1 MSFWRKI
8 QIKIRNKLN
17 NYEYRNTLKRTLL
30 IILVLFLILM
40 FDIIKTMIKT
50 NSYDKVLPWLKMLL
64 FSTSIVLGVILLIS
78 VIPGLI
84 LFKLYKLKYNE
95 KSMLVWFPVINIY
108 LLGKLTVNKY
118 IGMLLILGFIGLVS
132 LDIPIKSNGIM
143 KFSLPLIF
151 DIVYLLI
158 VIVLFIYAI
167 IKCIKLN
174 SR

>member
-1 MSFWRKI
+1 MRFWRKI

-30 IILVLFLILM
+30 IILVLVLILM

-84 LFKLYKLKYNE
+84 LFKLYKLKYR
-95 KSMLVWFPVINIY
+95 LVR
-108 LLGKLTVNKY
+108 KLK
-118 IGMLLILGFIGLVS
+118 I
-132 LDIPIKSNGIM
+132 
-143 KFSLPLIF
+143 
-151 DIVYLLI
+151 
-158 VIVLFIYAI
+158 
-167 IKCIKLN
+167 C
-174 SR
+174 

>member
-30 IILVLFLILM
+30 IILVLVLILM

-84 LFKLYKLKYNE
+84 LFKLYKLKYR
-95 KSMLVWFPVINIY
+95 LVR
-108 LLGKLTVNKY
+108 KLK
-118 IGMLLILGFIGLVS
+118 I
-132 LDIPIKSNGIM
+132 
-143 KFSLPLIF
+143 
-151 DIVYLLI
+151 
-158 VIVLFIYAI
+158 
-167 IKCIKLN
+167 C
-174 SR
+174 

>member
-30 IILVLFLILM
+30 IILVLVLILM

-50 NSYDKVLPWLKMLL
+50 NSYDKVLPGLKMLL

-84 LFKLYKLKYNE
+84 LFKLYKLKYR
-95 KSMLVWFPVINIY
+95 LVR
-108 LLGKLTVNKY
+108 KLK
-118 IGMLLILGFIGLVS
+118 I
-132 LDIPIKSNGIM
+132 
-143 KFSLPLIF
+143 
-151 DIVYLLI
+151 
-158 VIVLFIYAI
+158 
-167 IKCIKLN
+167 C
-174 SR
+174 